1 MAVAVAVAVAI
12 VVVVAVAIVV
22 VVVVAVVVVLLT
34 SACVVVV
41 VCREANEFVTITDS
55 TAPVESDF
63 SGRIPASRRVQ
74 DCAEVRVRRHDAY
87 ARQPVS
93 RADGEVYRR
102 QAEDQR
108 KHGGRGTCARKA
120 RPPQTKR
127 LPSSAYSRICAPS
140 QMELAL
146 DNVMELFRY
155 LNAKDVRALLCSRC
169 NRCEYRRRAWLTRLF
184 PRPCLLCR
192 CLRHFTK
199 RTWQR
204 GSCSARARRSI
215 SRSR

>member
-1 MAVAVAVAVAI
+1 LNLI
-12 VVVVAVAIVV
+12 
-22 VVVVAVVVVLLT
+22 
-34 SACVVVV
+34 
-41 VCREANEFVTITDS
+41 F
-55 TAPVESDF
+55 
-63 SGRIPASRRVQ
+63 Q
-74 DCAEVRVRRHDAY
+74 DAFRRHDAY
-87 ARQPVS
+87 KTALKYAFEDMMHTRGNRLAELMAKYIDGKLRTKGSMEEEVHV
-93 RADGEVYRR
+93 RAKP
-102 QAEDQR
+102 A
-108 KHGGRGTCARKA
+108 
-120 RPPQTKR
+120 PIQTKR

-184 PRPCLLCR
+184 PHPCLLCR

-204 GSCSARARRSI
+204 GSCSARARRLI